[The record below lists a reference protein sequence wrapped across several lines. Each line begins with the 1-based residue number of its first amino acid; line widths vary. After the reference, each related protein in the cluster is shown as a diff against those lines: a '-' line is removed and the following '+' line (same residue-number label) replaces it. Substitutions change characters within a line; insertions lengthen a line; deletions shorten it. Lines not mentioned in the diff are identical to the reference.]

1 MPREKKNYRGHVN
14 AFKLDVDS
22 YDALCKLAKEEERTI
37 AQQIRYMLKREL
49 RYAIRDMKREE
60 YHADET

>member
-1 MPREKKNYRGHVN
+1 MPRETKAHVN
-14 AFKLDVDS
+14 AFKLDAD
-22 YDALCKLAKEEERTI
+22 YYEALCKLAKEEERTV
-37 AQQIRYMLKREL
+37 AGQIRHMLKREL